1 MKRNN
6 ENPCENLKNQL
17 LALKGAFLVLL
28 IAIVGLLISVYI
40 LKIEDAK
47 ACVTALII
55 HICGQLIAIIAA
67 LVYSYRNQKR
77 MIREGIYIFD
87 AFGWTVTLAL
97 VLEAIFMLCNVGA
110 LMDMISKIEA

>member
-6 ENPCENLKNQL
+6 GNPREYLKNQL

-47 ACVTALII
+47 ACVTALKI
-55 HICGQLIAIIAA
+55 HICAQLIAIIAA

-77 MIREGIYIFD
+77 MIRDGIHIFD

-110 LMDMISKIEA
+110 LMDMIKSR

>member
-6 ENPCENLKNQL
+6 VNSRENLKNQL

-40 LKIEDAK
+40 LKIEDVIT
-47 ACVTALII
+47 CVTALII
-55 HICGQLIAIIAA
+55 HICAQFIAIIAA
-67 LVYSYRNQKR
+67 LVYSYRNQKK

-87 AFGWTVTLAL
+87 AFGGTVTLAL

-110 LMDMISKIEA
+110 LMDMISKIE